1 MNRTVYIF
9 FILTVLFI
17 TDNVLAQR
25 TPPKAVAVIE
35 GDTLFKLLEPDAIP
49 AIRKPVYVSNSEAS
63 AQMSADEPVI
73 GIMINGEQ
81 RAYSLWQ
88 LDHHEIV
95 NDYFGDTPVAVTW

>member
-1 MNRTVYIF
+1 MKIF
-9 FILTVLFI
+9 LLFVFISLTIYNLH
-17 TDNVLAQR
+17 AQR
-25 TPPKAVAVIE
+25 KPPQAMAVIE

-49 AIRKPVYVSNSEAS
+49 AIRKPVYVSGEEAVN
-63 AQMSADEPVI
+63 QMLADEPVMGLI
-73 GIMINGEQ
+73 INGEK